1 MYRKI
6 RIIWDNRRENGFN
19 KIYGNGDIN
28 WRIFND
34 NG

>member
-6 RIIWDNRRENGFN
+6 RFIWDNRRENGFN
-19 KIYGNGDIN
+19 KNKGNGYIK